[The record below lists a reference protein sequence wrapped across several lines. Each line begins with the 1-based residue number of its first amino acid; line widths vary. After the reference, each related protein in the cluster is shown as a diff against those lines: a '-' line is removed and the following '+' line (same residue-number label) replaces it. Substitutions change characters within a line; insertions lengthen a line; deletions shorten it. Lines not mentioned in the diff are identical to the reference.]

1 MRFSHVCL
9 TVQGK
14 VPTREAIHIYY
25 QEQMMKSSRESGLD
39 YITHGA
45 EGWNATDTQ
54 RDEEEEDD
62 DEEEGG
68 GVGGDGHAEGAKS
81 EAAEEEE
88 EAEEGHYPES
98 SAAKTS
104 QRWRPKLSRMERVPS
119 SSSTEDE
126 ESQRTDRWVLQ
137 RDKEVRSQTD

>member
-1 MRFSHVCL
+1 
-9 TVQGK
+9 
-14 VPTREAIHIYY
+14 
-25 QEQMMKSSRESGLD
+25 MKSSRESGLD

-45 EGWNATDTQ
+45 EGRNATDTQ

-62 DEEEGG
+62 NEEEGG
-68 GVGGDGHAEGAKS
+68 GVGGDGHAEGAKG
-81 EAAEEEE
+81 EVAEEE

-119 SSSTEDE
+119 SSSAEDE
-126 ESQRTDRWVLQ
+126 ESQRTDR
-137 RDKEVRSQTD
+137 